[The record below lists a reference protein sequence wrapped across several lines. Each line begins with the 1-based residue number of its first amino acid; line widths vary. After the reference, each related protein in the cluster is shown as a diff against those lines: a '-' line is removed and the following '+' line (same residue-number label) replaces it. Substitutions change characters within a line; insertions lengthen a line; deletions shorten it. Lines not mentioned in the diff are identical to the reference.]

1 MGSVLPNVTRSP
13 CPKTLTLTDTGG
25 GLEPLATQNPT
36 AEHQGSNFAMCEAG
50 MIREFGVEAV
60 LVDSWDLRVKADS
73 QLPTQQ
79 AFLLSRPGE
88 GGGGGA
94 VH

>member
-1 MGSVLPNVTRSP
+1 
-13 CPKTLTLTDTGG
+13 
-25 GLEPLATQNPT
+25 
-36 AEHQGSNFAMCEAG
+36 

-79 AFLLSRPGE
+79 AFLLSRPGGW
-88 GGGGGA
+88 GGCALGMSEFRLWGGVQLKLVFTPQNVLLVLMRG
-94 VH
+94 